1 MEIMICVGLIRFSS
15 QYPIRFILAFLH
27 DMLDICRYVTSFTDC
42 IRMVSQLTRER
53 AVPSLQRYIKD
64 NFAQTAKVSIKR
76 YINTT
81 KRNDQRKVSEIRKN
95 WTFNFWI
102 SNFFLTELRF
112 LSKFIGIY

>member
-1 MEIMICVGLIRFSS
+1 
-15 QYPIRFILAFLH
+15 
-27 DMLDICRYVTSFTDC
+27 
-42 IRMVSQLTRER
+42 MVSQLTRER

-102 SNFFLTELRF
+102 SQF
-112 LSKFIGIY
+112 LSNGATIFIKVYWNLLEN